1 MARIDDLCLSHAAA
15 VLESPNCSKMV
26 TRDRDITVYRE
37 AAQLKV
43 CPRLA
48 QCKTLTSC
56 LMVLRSSAFLQRTVW
71 IPHTSICVG

>member
-37 AAQLKV
+37 ALDKELQATNERMLRTKESPQGRAQQFVIQYQMVSLKNG
-43 CPRLA
+43 P
-48 QCKTLTSC
+48 K
-56 LMVLRSSAFLQRTVW
+56 
-71 IPHTSICVG
+71 